1 MEYQIQT
8 TDQFNKDVKF
18 YKRKKKYFHIV
29 DDIDDIIE
37 ELKKGNFL
45 GDDVPD
51 LRLPVD
57 EAVYKVRAI
66 NTDTNVGKSDG
77 YRLIYY
83 VIKNEYE
90 VYLLTIYYKKVKENI
105 DTKKIVEL
113 IKNIYV

>member
-1 MEYQIQT
+1 MEYQILT
-8 TDQFNKDVKF
+8 TDRFDKDVKF

-29 DDIDDIIE
+29 DDIDDIIT

-51 LRLPVD
+51 LRLSMD
-57 EAVYKVRAI
+57 ESVYKVRAI

-90 VYLLTIYYKKVKENI
+90 VFLLTIYYKKVKENI
-105 DTKKIVEL
+105 DTKEILEL
-113 IKNIYV
+113 IKTTYI